1 MGVLIPILI
10 TKGVEVITAALIAKQ
25 LKEAGLN
32 PLIILADTAKA
43 GIDVIDAYL
52 GTPGTGM
59 PGTPT
64 LFPSSTAQPV
74 LFPTTTTT
82 GGN

>member
-25 LKEAGLN
+25 LKAAGLN

-52 GTPGTGM
+52 GTPGTG
-59 PGTPT
+59 TPETSQIT
-64 LFPSSTAQPV
+64 LPFV
-74 LFPTTTTT
+74 TTTNRTEIT
-82 GGN
+82 